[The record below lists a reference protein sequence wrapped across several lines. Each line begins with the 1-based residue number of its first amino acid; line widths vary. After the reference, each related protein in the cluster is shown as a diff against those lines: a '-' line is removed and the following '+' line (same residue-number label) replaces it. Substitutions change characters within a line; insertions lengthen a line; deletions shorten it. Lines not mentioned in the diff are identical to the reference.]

1 MDMSPTPIEL
11 LSRADAA
18 MRAGVHPNSIDY
30 WVKRGWLRPYA
41 TVGVRTKLFLPVDV
55 DATASYR
62 QHLDSLAASS
72 PTLGEPLSSD
82 VEEAA

>member
-1 MDMSPTPIEL
+1 MSTTAPIEL

-18 MRAGVHPNSIDY
+18 ERAGVHPNSIDY

-55 DATASYR
+55 DATASFR
-62 QHLDSLAASS
+62 AHVEAVAASS
-72 PTLGEPLSSD
+72 PTLGERLAD
-82 VEEAA
+82 DIEEAA